1 MKKILIFSGAG
12 LDKESGID
20 TFRDSDGYWE
30 KYNVMDVASMDGW
43 RKNKELVLDF
53 YNNRK
58 KDFIT
63 KKPIFFIHFIG
74 IPKIKVIPFKG
85 SCRCG
90 IITMSVMF

>member
-1 MKKILIFSGAG
+1 MNFNTIKKKILIFSGAG

-43 RKNKELVLDF
+43 RKNRELVLDF

-58 KDFIT
+58 RDFIN
-63 KKPIFFIHFIG
+63 KKPNLN
-74 IPKIKVIPFKG
+74 PSTNTLQPE
-85 SCRCG
+85 
-90 IITMSVMF
+90 